1 MATDADLR
9 ARFWDGLRDDK
20 TVMLGLS
27 GDWPEPPRPM
37 TALTEDDQDH
47 GPIWFFT
54 STDTQLA
61 AMLAEASSAILTFTA
76 KGHDLF
82 ATVQGRLTV
91 DHDPAVIDRLWSP
104 FIAAWYE
111 GGRDDPRLLLLRFD
125 PIEAEIWKS
134 STGFVAGL
142 KMLLGQ
148 DPREDAEQNI
158 TRGPI
163 D

>member
-1 MATDADLR
+1 MASDADLR
-9 ARFWDGLRDDK
+9 ARFWDGLRDDR
-20 TVMLGLS
+20 TVMLALS
-27 GDWPEPPRPM
+27 GDWPEPPCPM
-37 TALTEDDQDH
+37 TALTEGDTDH

-82 ATVQGRLTV
+82 ATVQGRLTA

-111 GGRDDPRLLLLRFD
+111 QGRDDPHLLLLRFD
-125 PIEAEIWKS
+125 PIEAEIWNS
-134 STGFVAGL
+134 ATGFVAGL

-148 DPREDAEQNI
+148 DPRDAAEQNL

-163 D
+163 S